1 MNSQDVAIVPTC
13 AECGERWLP
22 SDPERWRAVFLD
34 EGPDDRPDDARSRPD
49 GFVIGFPVRPS
60 DDDEQDE
67 QLPAESDS
75 QQG

>member
-1 MNSQDVAIVPTC
+1 MVNKYAGIHLATD
-13 AECGERWLP
+13 EDLER
-22 SDPERWRAVFLD
+22 DF
-34 EGPDDRPDDARSRPD
+34 PD

-60 DDDEQDE
+60 DDDERDE